1 VKLRYNIIFKIVKK
15 SRTLKFKV
23 VNLPMSF
30 KLVIVD
36 YGTGNVNSVKRMMD
50 RMKVNSIISS
60 DPKDIISC
68 QKIILPG
75 IGHFGKA
82 MSKLKELNLL
92 DILHKAVLVKQTPV
106 LGICLGMHLMAKK
119 SEEGNVEGL
128 GWFDS
133 EVIKFNV
140 SDKIKHKIPHIGWNQ
155 ISIKKN
161 SLLMNNISELSEFY
175 FAHSYH
181 LRINNQSDVLNE
193 TQYDFIYPSAIEK
206 DNIFGVQYHP
216 EKSHDAGS
224 QLLKNF
230 IEL

>member
-1 VKLRYNIIFKIVKK
+1 
-15 SRTLKFKV
+15 
-23 VNLPMSF
+23 MSS

-36 YGTGNVNSVKRMMD
+36 YGTGNLNSVKRIMD

-60 DPKDIISC
+60 DPEDIISC

-82 MSKLKELNLL
+82 MSKLKKLNLL
-92 DILHKAVLVKQTPV
+92 DTLHEAVLVKQKPV
-106 LGICLGMHLMAKK
+106 LGICLGMQLMAKK
-119 SEEGNVEGL
+119 SEEGNAVGL

-133 EVIKFNV
+133 EAIKFNV
-140 SDKIKHKIPHIGWNQ
+140 SDTIRHKIPHIGWNR

-161 SLLMNNISELSEFY
+161 SLLMKNISELSEFY
-175 FAHSYH
+175 FLHSFY
-181 LRINNQSDVLNE
+181 LKVNNQSDVLNE
-193 TQYDFIYPSAIEK
+193 TEYDFVYPSAIEK

-216 EKSHDAGS
+216 EKSHEAGS

-230 IEL
+230 VEL